1 MTQRQE
7 TEAKQRLIEAT
18 TLLIEALNLIR
29 DGFVPNAVESRMRID
44 FDKATKLENKI
55 RKFLKVPT

>member
-18 TLLIEALNLIR
+18 TLLIEVMNTLRDYEQMDGSVVLNIKTK
-29 DGFVPNAVESRMRID
+29 E
-44 FDKATKLENKI
+44 KLEDKI
-55 RKFLKVPT
+55 RKFLKAPT